1 MASFVK
7 ACAEQRITGR
17 RPKRPFVHAM
27 LINPEVCTRSPTI
40 SQTKE
45 SGHATKKINDRM
57 MAPAAA
63 ETMLIGLALAPL
75 FDPPLVGAVELE
87 LGAERTVAEDA
98 PGDVTDTDEAV
109 VDAEVDDGGAVADA
123 DAEVESE
130 VEVVDTDTTEPVT
143 EAATLVV
150 ESVLDAE
157 AEIEDAV
164 CEAVVTVI
172 LVPSV
177 PVPLGSAGFSMVKNW
192 LQLSL

>member
-1 MASFVK
+1 
-7 ACAEQRITGR
+7 
-17 RPKRPFVHAM
+17 
-27 LINPEVCTRSPTI
+27 
-40 SQTKE
+40 
-45 SGHATKKINDRM
+45 M

-63 ETMLIGLALAPL
+63 ETMLIGLALAPM

-123 DAEVESE
+123 DTEIESE
-130 VEVVDTDTTEPVT
+130 VEVVDTDVTEPVT